1 MIVVIDD
8 DPSVREAVENLIA
21 SRDFPVSS
29 YSSAEQFVA
38 SGEFDSVTCVVTDI
52 QMPGMSGMQ
61 LQHYLRAIHCS
72 APVILMTAYF
82 DESAQREAMTNGAA
96 AYLVALGIGISLFD
110 LTGAALAT
118 VLSEALLLVLYWT
131 CVKRNVVAGAEL
143 PSWGEIRRRLV
154 KG

>member
-1 MIVVIDD
+1 MRTPAFRSRQHKMIVVIDD

-38 SGEFDSVTCVVTDI
+38 SGDFDSVTCVVTDI

-82 DESAQREAMTNGAA
+82 DESARREAMTRGAA
-96 AYLVALGIGISLFD
+96 AYLVKPFSSADLIREIDCALSLRE
-110 LTGAALAT
+110 
-118 VLSEALLLVLYWT
+118 S
-131 CVKRNVVAGAEL
+131 
-143 PSWGEIRRRLV
+143 P
-154 KG
+154 

>member
-38 SGEFDSVTCVVTDI
+38 SGDFDSVTCVVTDI
-52 QMPGMSGMQ
+52 QMPGMSGIQ
-61 LQHYLRAIHCS
+61 LQHHLRAIHCS

-96 AYLVALGIGISLFD
+96 AYLVKPFSSAD
-110 LTGAALAT
+110 LIREVERALA
-118 VLSEALLLVLYWT
+118 SRES
-131 CVKRNVVAGAEL
+131 
-143 PSWGEIRRRLV
+143 P
-154 KG
+154 